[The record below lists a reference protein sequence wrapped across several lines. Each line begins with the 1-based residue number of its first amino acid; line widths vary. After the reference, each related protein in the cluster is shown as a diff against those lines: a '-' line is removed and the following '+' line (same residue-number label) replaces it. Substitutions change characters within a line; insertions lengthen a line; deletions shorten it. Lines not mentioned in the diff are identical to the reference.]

1 MYELLNE
8 LLNLNIRDISI
19 VKEINNIDN
28 KKILNIINDNIFLSN
43 EFNNI
48 IEEFIIF
55 QTSIS
60 YNNNKIYI
68 FNIINDKNKINKII
82 DGIKIIIN
90 YLNNFTEI
98 TGLILYIVLSDVK
111 KNLINKKYILNGDN
125 INSGIC
131 SYKYIYIWREEEL
144 FKVLIHEMIHFFK
157 LDKHKIA
164 FKDYKNEMMILGN
177 NNYILNINETYT
189 ELLALII
196 NNIIYTIIK
205 CKDNRKQNFIEN
217 YKYEVINSYNNV
229 IKVLKYYDINN
240 FNELYNKNNF
250 NQETNV
256 FSYVIIKFLL
266 MFYVEELNI
275 FYKDKNNKIR
285 INDGNINEYTNIVKK
300 VLINNKYIEL
310 INKNLN
316 KENNFTKNNLIL
328 SINNIYD
335 E

>member
-1 MYELLNE
+1 MYKLLDELLY
-8 LLNLNIRDISI
+8 LNIDDISY
-19 VKEINNIDN
+19 VKEIDSIDN
-28 KKILNIINDNIFLSN
+28 YDLSCVMKSNIFLSD
-43 EFNNI
+43 EFNNTI
-48 IEEFIIF
+48 KKFIGY

-68 FNIINDKNKINKII
+68 FNNINDKNKINKII

-90 YLNNFTEI
+90 YLNNFVEI
-98 TGLILYIVLSDVK
+98 KGMKLYIILSDVE
-111 KNLINKKYILNGDN
+111 KNLINKKYLLNGDN
-125 INSGIC
+125 INSGLC
-131 SYKYIYIWREEEL
+131 SYEYIYIWREEEL

-157 LDKHKIA
+157 LDKHEIA
-164 FKDYKNEMMILGN
+164 FKDYKNDLMILGN
-177 NNYILNINETYT
+177 NNYNLNINETYT

-196 NNIIYTIIK
+196 NSIIYTIIK
-205 CKDNRKQNFIEN
+205 YKDNRKQNFIEN

-240 FNELYNKNNF
+240 FNELYTKNNF

-275 FYKDKNNKIR
+275 FYKDKNNKIG
-285 INDGNINEYTNIVKK
+285 INNENINEYVKIVKK
-300 VLINNKYIEL
+300 VLKNNKYIEL

-316 KENNFTKNNLIL
+316 KENNFNKKNLKL
-328 SINNIYD
+328 SIYNIL
-335 E
+335 